1 MIQAL
6 HGLELPFTFIV
17 SVNLGKPDTT
27 FHTSCSACLWNQA
40 ELLAEDRSTTVQ
52 WRNEQDLCL

>member
-27 FHTSCSACLWNQA
+27 FHTSRSACLWNQA
-40 ELLAEDRSTTVQ
+40 ELLAE
-52 WRNEQDLCL
+52 EQHDGAVEE